1 MRRKCKIAGIT
12 LLHELNAFV
21 LKLQQKILHGEKS
34 IVSKTALVPQ
44 YLLTRMLSIIFSLD
58 FFANFSKC
66 DGGFHAI

>member
-34 IVSKTALVPQ
+34 IVLKTALVPQ
-44 YLLTRMLSIIFSLD
+44 YLLTRM
-58 FFANFSKC
+58 
-66 DGGFHAI
+66 